1 MDSLGEPHKR
11 CRKCR
16 LDWPLRDFRS
26 NPDTRTRRLARERA
40 ICRRCEITARN
51 DVDPLVRKAR
61 DTIRR
66 HAKRYSERLGEK
78 LTTPE
83 FAKRFGW
90 DVKRIVHMFRHAWAN
105 TCRYCRQ
112 PYQTMPDGYAAMT
125 LDVLDPAKP
134 PYLTNVEVA
143 CRTCNTAKGDMDAAQ
158 FGEWLK
164 GWERWKSRPVDEDI
178 RFEQKDF
185 FPRPEDA

>member
-1 MDSLGEPHKR
+1 MSGEQRKK

-16 LDWPLRDFRS
+16 LDWPLKDFRS
-26 NPDTRTRRLARERA
+26 QDDRRAGRRARDRA

-51 DVDPLVRKAR
+51 DVDPLIRKAR
-61 DTIRR
+61 DTVRR
-66 HAKRYSERLGEK
+66 HAKRYAEKIGEK
-78 LTTPE
+78 LTTSE

-90 DVKRIVHMFRHAWAN
+90 DVEYIRHKFEHAWDN

-112 PYQTMPDGYAAMT
+112 SYKSMPDGIAAMT
-125 LDVLDPAKP
+125 LDILDPAKE

-143 CRTCNTAKGDMDAAQ
+143 CRTCNTAKGDRDAAD

-164 GWERWKSRPVDEDI
+164 GWERWSERPADRFIQADI
-178 RFEQKDF
+178 FGDD
-185 FPRPEDA
+185 PS